1 MFRCCRW
8 QYNLISSN
16 FKKIF
21 IISIILGISKTGNY
35 ESIMVI
41 IIEMYKQLPV
51 ANYRHIE
58 SLCRLV
64 LDSEKSLQVS
74 ILSPFHAPL
83 LGCLLKYPTQIVLL
97 FLQDNHIKVSNLFNK
112 TY

>member
-1 MFRCCRW
+1 MF
-8 QYNLISSN
+8 IE
-16 FKKIF
+16 
-21 IISIILGISKTGNY
+21 LGISKNGNY

-58 SLCRLV
+58 SLCKLV

-74 ILSPFHAPL
+74 LLSPFHAPL
-83 LGCLLKYPTQIVLL
+83 LGCLLKYPTQIVQL
-97 FLQDNHIKVSNLFNK
+97 FLQDNHIKVKILFLII
-112 TY
+112 TQ

>member
-1 MFRCCRW
+1 M
-8 QYNLISSN
+8 YIVGLPKSE
-16 FKKIF
+16 
-21 IISIILGISKTGNY
+21 NY

-58 SLCRLV
+58 SLCKLV
-64 LDSEKSLQVS
+64 LDSEKSLHLS

-83 LGCLLKYPTQIVLL
+83 LGCLLKYPTQTIQL
-97 FLQDNHIKVSNLFNK
+97 FLQDNHIKVSNSFFIQFI
-112 TY
+112 Y

>member
-1 MFRCCRW
+1 
-8 QYNLISSN
+8 
-16 FKKIF
+16 
-21 IISIILGISKTGNY
+21 
-35 ESIMVI
+35 MVI

-64 LDSEKSLQVS
+64 LDSEKTLNLS

-83 LGCLLKYPTQIVLL
+83 LGCLLKYPTQIVQL
-97 FLQDNHIKVSNLFNK
+97 FLQENHIMVSNLFF
-112 TY
+112 Y

>member
-1 MFRCCRW
+1 
-8 QYNLISSN
+8 
-16 FKKIF
+16 
-21 IISIILGISKTGNY
+21 
-35 ESIMVI
+35 MVI

-74 ILSPFHAPL
+74 ILSPFHTPL
-83 LGCLLKYPTQIVLL
+83 LGCLLKYPTQIIQL
-97 FLQDNHIKVSNLFNK
+97 FLQDNHMKVRNIYLIKYLKERCTLICCSVLHSYNTANCSH
-112 TY
+112 

>member
-1 MFRCCRW
+1 
-8 QYNLISSN
+8 
-16 FKKIF
+16 
-21 IISIILGISKTGNY
+21 
-35 ESIMVI
+35 MVI

-83 LGCLLKYPTQIVLL
+83 LGCLLKYPTQVVQL
-97 FLQDNHIKVSNLFNK
+97 FLQDGHIKVSILVICVI
-112 TY
+112 

>member
-1 MFRCCRW
+1 
-8 QYNLISSN
+8 
-16 FKKIF
+16 
-21 IISIILGISKTGNY
+21 
-35 ESIMVI
+35 MVI

-74 ILSPFHAPL
+74 ILSPFHTPL
-83 LGCLLKYPTQIVLL
+83 LGCLLKYPTQIIQL
-97 FLQDNHIKVSNLFNK
+97 FLQDNHIKVR
-112 TY
+112 TYLIKYLRECCTLICCLRLTHV

>member
-1 MFRCCRW
+1 
-8 QYNLISSN
+8 
-16 FKKIF
+16 
-21 IISIILGISKTGNY
+21 
-35 ESIMVI
+35 MVI

-64 LDSEKSLQVS
+64 LDSEKSLQVN

-83 LGCLLKYPTQIVLL
+83 LGCLLKYPTQIVQL
-97 FLQDNHIKVSNLFNK
+97 FLHDNHIKVCYHLIKYLNHNY
-112 TY
+112 TYILL